1 MDNKQTIHYLQRN
14 MAYCS
19 KHERE
24 ASERAIKKIKILERL
39 TGTVNQ
45 IKNSGG
51 KYIDVDTVLMI
62 LEEEGCC

>member
-1 MDNKQTIHYLQRN
+1 

-24 ASERAIKKIKILERL
+24 ASERAIKKIKIFERL
-39 TGTVNQ
+39 TGIVNQ

-62 LEEEGCC
+62 LEEQK